1 MAKMLVV
8 DDELDIC
15 NFLKSFFVEKQYE
28 VRTATGG
35 EEALALARSEKPD
48 VVLLDIKMPGMS
60 GIEALRQLKEIDK
73 KIKVIMVTA
82 VEEISM
88 VDLAKELGADDYITK
103 PFSLAYLEKDVMRK
117 LVDLLVEKAKG
128 GKGS

>member
-82 VEEISM
+82 VEETSM

-117 LVDLLVEKAKG
+117 LVDLLVEKAKRG
-128 GKGS
+128 GS

>member
-73 KIKVIMVTA
+73 RIKVIMVTA
-82 VEEISM
+82 VEETSM

-117 LVDLLVEKAKG
+117 LVDLLVEKAKRG
-128 GKGS
+128 GS